1 MGRSAS
7 NYSAALL
14 RGGGVS
20 KTLSKYMPDAYKR
33 VARMVGYTLSLGADA
48 DNWHGLTVV
57 LTARL
62 TSQERAAM
70 AWAVLRSLT
79 SEQIVDVA
87 QAVLPEGS
95 SAPIAPLFNH
105 MDEAAFWADTAEP
118 EALEAYCFTSFNAM
132 PASRKVAFLEF
143 VQGRQVA

>member
-1 MGRSAS
+1 M
-7 NYSAALL
+7 
-14 RGGGVS
+14 S

-33 VARMVGYTLSLGADA
+33 VARMVGYALLLGEDA
-48 DNWHGLTVV
+48 NNWHGLTVV

-62 TSQERAAM
+62 TPQERAAM

-79 SEQIVDVA
+79 PEQVVA
-87 QAVLPEGS
+87 VAETVLPDGT

-105 MDEAAFWADTAEP
+105 MDEAAFWADMAEP
-118 EALEAYCFTSFNAM
+118 EALEAYCLASFNAM
-132 PASRKVAFLEF
+132 PAPRKAAFLEF